1 MIYSN
6 HEPGSKIN
14 NSAAATSKSA
24 KDNKNINNRNRRR
37 HDFTGSEDV
46 NNSYGKIR
54 SWLHRVPRKSILS
67 IVFSRFFI
75 AAVMIVIQVLFIMFL
90 ATRLDNRYEKIAT
103 TVVIP
108 VLSAIIAIIIIN
120 KDGSPAYKISW
131 IVPIAAF
138 PLFGTVLYIIF
149 HFNLRSTKATNA
161 IRHSLDVTKSYTET
175 DHLLRDCISMNKHI
189 SGLSRYIETTGGY
202 PSYSETSAK
211 YYSMGDYAYENI
223 LDKLKKAEDFI
234 FVEFF
239 IITPGIFWNS
249 ILDILID
256 KALAGVEVRLL
267 YDDIGCMNTLPKG
280 YASRLRSFGIKVL
293 TFARVTPFFSTSY
306 NNRDHRK
313 IIVVDGKYAFSG
325 GLNLADEYI
334 NRKSR
339 FGVWK
344 DNCFMLE
351 GDAVRSYT
359 LMFLQM
365 WNAVHENRHEDY
377 GYYLDSTKTASGS
390 DVYDSGLR
398 DSGTHGSD
406 EDSANDFDGIFIPY
420 GVGPQSKIS
429 VAQSVYLHLINTAT
443 DTLYI
448 MTPYFVIDDEMLFA
462 LMRAAKRGVDVRI
475 VLPRIPD
482 KRLIYMISRSY
493 YPKLIESGVKIYEYL
508 PGFVHTKMV
517 CADKKEAVT
526 GTINMDFRSLY
537 LHYECACLMYNNPV
551 VDDIS
556 ADFEQTFTESAE
568 ISMRDYKNI
577 NIFERFIG
585 KVLRIIAPLV

>member
-1 MIYSN
+1 
-6 HEPGSKIN
+6 
-14 NSAAATSKSA
+14 
-24 KDNKNINNRNRRR
+24 
-37 HDFTGSEDV
+37 
-46 NNSYGKIR
+46 
-54 SWLHRVPRKSILS
+54 
-67 IVFSRFFI
+67 
-75 AAVMIVIQVLFIMFL
+75 
-90 ATRLDNRYEKIAT
+90 
-103 TVVIP
+103 
-108 VLSAIIAIIIIN
+108 
-120 KDGSPAYKISW
+120 
-131 IVPIAAF
+131 
-138 PLFGTVLYIIF
+138 
-149 HFNLRSTKATNA
+149 
-161 IRHSLDVTKSYTET
+161 
-175 DHLLRDCISMNKHI
+175 
-189 SGLSRYIETTGGY
+189 
-202 PSYSETSAK
+202 
-211 YYSMGDYAYENI
+211 
-223 LDKLKKAEDFI
+223 
-234 FVEFF
+234 
-239 IITPGIFWNS
+239 
-249 ILDILID
+249 
-256 KALAGVEVRLL
+256 
-267 YDDIGCMNTLPKG
+267 
-280 YASRLRSFGIKVL
+280 
-293 TFARVTPFFSTSY
+293 
-306 NNRDHRK
+306 
-313 IIVVDGKYAFSG
+313 
-325 GLNLADEYI
+325 
-334 NRKSR
+334 
-339 FGVWK
+339 
-344 DNCFMLE
+344 MLE